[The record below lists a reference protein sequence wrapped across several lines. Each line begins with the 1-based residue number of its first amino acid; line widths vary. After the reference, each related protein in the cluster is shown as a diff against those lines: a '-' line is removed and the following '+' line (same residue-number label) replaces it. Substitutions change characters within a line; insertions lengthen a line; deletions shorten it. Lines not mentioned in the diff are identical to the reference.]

1 MEYWSDGLNLGEDGE
16 PVLSE
21 SRRIDFSRAS
31 HLDLFEQPGIRVFNS
46 LHNVDNRANVYASYN
61 FSSQSGIPSVPL
73 FQRRKFR
80 SRTLIPSLKKRGRG
94 DFLERRA

>member
-31 HLDLFEQPGIRVFNS
+31 HLDLFEQPGIRVFQQS
-46 LHNVDNRANVYASYN
+46 VNV
-61 FSSQSGIPSVPL
+61 
-73 FQRRKFR
+73 
-80 SRTLIPSLKKRGRG
+80 
-94 DFLERRA
+94 